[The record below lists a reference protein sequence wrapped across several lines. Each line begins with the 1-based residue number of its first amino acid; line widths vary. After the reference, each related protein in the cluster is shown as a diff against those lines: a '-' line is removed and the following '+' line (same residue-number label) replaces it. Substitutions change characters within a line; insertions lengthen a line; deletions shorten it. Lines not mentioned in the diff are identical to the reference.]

1 MKKIIISIFL
11 PLLSFGQDPQYQSNV
26 KNIDSILNKKHTSH
40 FVFDNRLSRIQYTKN
55 FDSLYM
61 YKHTV
66 GNTTLD
72 FIAVNQFAD
81 SLYGGYIGVEVIARY
96 SVRVVDGERVVGIV
110 IRDPYKN
117 GQPLLFTVADQI
129 VFDKHLTFFK
139 RLKWILGIDRSS
151 FLVENYAITKDK
163 LVTSYLK
170 NGLISRADIEQVSGD
185 IDVANEFLKIIDDDY
200 AEALALAVKSLSK

>member
-1 MKKIIISIFL
+1 MFL

-40 FVFDNRLSRIQYTKN
+40 FVFDNRLSRVQYTKN

-72 FIAVNQFAD
+72 FIAINQFAD

-129 VFDKHLTFFK
+129 VLDKHFNFFK
-139 RLKWILGIDRSS
+139 KLKWALNIDRIS
-151 FLVENYAITKDK
+151 LLEEYQITQDR
-163 LVTSYLK
+163 LVTNYLK
-170 NGLISRADIEQVSGD
+170 NGLISRTDVEKASTDIS
-185 IDVANEFLKIIDDDY
+185 VANDFLKIIDDDY
-200 AEALALAVKSLSK
+200 AEALALAVKSLSN

>member
-40 FVFDNRLSRIQYTKN
+40 FVFDNRLSRVQYTKN

-72 FIAVNQFAD
+72 FIAINQFAD

-139 RLKWILGIDRSS
+139 RFKWILGIDRSS